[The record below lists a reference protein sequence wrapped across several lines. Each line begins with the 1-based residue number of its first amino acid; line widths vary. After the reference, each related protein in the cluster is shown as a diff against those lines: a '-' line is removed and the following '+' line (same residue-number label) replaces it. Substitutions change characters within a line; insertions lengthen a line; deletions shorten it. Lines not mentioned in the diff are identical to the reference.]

1 MGRWEEHGTGSQ
13 KPRAQCKEAT
23 AFVGEPR
30 HSFRSLGAFAEDLH
44 ADPVPGKG
52 EGKRSQPGQ
61 CQELVAQR
69 GRDHVGILL
78 THEVGAGPG
87 GKAEGGGCGG
97 METGETAD
105 QVRRVSQV
113 QTEHGRRPAGGAR
126 GDVLGVSFGKRASN
140 QAGVG
145 LECPVGGFSSARRSH

>member
-87 GKAEGGGCGG
+87 GKAEGGAVGVWKRERQPTRCEGCP
-97 METGETAD
+97 
-105 QVRRVSQV
+105 R
-113 QTEHGRRPAGGAR
+113 
-126 GDVLGVSFGKRASN
+126 
-140 QAGVG
+140 
-145 LECPVGGFSSARRSH
+145 CRRSMAEGLQVGHGGTC